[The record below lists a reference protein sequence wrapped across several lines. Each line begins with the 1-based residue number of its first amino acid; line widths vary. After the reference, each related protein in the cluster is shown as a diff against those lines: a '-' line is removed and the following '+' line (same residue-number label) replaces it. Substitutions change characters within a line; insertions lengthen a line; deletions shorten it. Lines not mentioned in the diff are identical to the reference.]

1 MVGGAG
7 LPTLIAGAIPPGSHP
22 RANMQDAL
30 VYSLSTVLGPIAAG
44 ILIEAVDPLFAL
56 GAGAACSILY
66 GLLLLQVKADLISHL
81 PPATIGAMGVAGV
94 ASGFRL
100 VLGNTVLRS
109 LTLLFVSLNSIGTI
123 YAVALPVY
131 ATTVL
136 NGDAG
141 AYTVLLSI
149 RSVGE
154 MTGTV
159 VGRYL
164 APHIGV
170 GRAIVLAVVGGGLLF
185 FPLLAATSL
194 LAAAAT
200 IFAGGILAASA
211 GPWIQTLRMRIIPP
225 DMRSR
230 AFGAIRTMTNSLA
243 PVAAIAA
250 GFLVPA
256 IGVPAIFA
264 YVGAGWIVTG
274 IGIASVRE
282 VRRSRA

>member
-1 MVGGAG
+1 MAPG

-22 RANMQDAL
+22 RANMLDSLA
-30 VYSLSTVLGPIAAG
+30 YSLSTVLGPIVAG
-44 ILIEAVDPLFAL
+44 VLIEAIDPLVAL
-56 GAGAACSILY
+56 AVGASCSILY
-66 GLLLLQVKADLISHL
+66 GLLLIQAQDDLISHL
-81 PPATIGAMGVAGV
+81 PPATVGAMGVSGV

-100 VLGNTVLRS
+100 VFGNEVLRS
-109 LTLLFVSLNSIGTI
+109 LTLLFVSLNAIGTI

-136 NGDAG
+136 NGGAAG
-141 AYTVLLSI
+141 YTFLLSI

-154 MTGTV
+154 MTGTIS
-159 VGRYL
+159 GRYL
-164 APHIGV
+164 APHLGV
-170 GRAIVLAVVGGGLLF
+170 GRAIVAAVVGGGLLYV
-185 FPLLAATSL
+185 PLVAATNL
-194 LAAAAT
+194 PAAAVL
-200 IFAGGILAASA
+200 IFAGGLVGSFS

-264 YVGAGWIVTG
+264 YVGAGWVLTG
-274 IGIASVRE
+274 FGLASVRE
-282 VRRSRA
+282 VRRSVA